1 MGISLVGPGGGAVQT
16 EFFLPFDLN
25 DLRVMD
31 DDFNGPKP
39 DVLKGMPKKFVG
51 VMLGF
56 SIEFHGAKS
65 GAFLKYLNPI
75 KIEYLLNTVNGVTLS
90 TIYFLNR

>member
-1 MGISLVGPGGGAVQT
+1 MVQT

-39 DVLKGMPKKFVG
+39 DVLEGIPKKFVG
-51 VMLGF
+51 VILGF
-56 SIEFHGAKS
+56 SIEFHSAKS
-65 GAFLKYLNPI
+65 VVFLKYLNPI
-75 KIEYLLNTVNGVTLS
+75 KIEW
-90 TIYFLNR
+90 